1 MASRAGRKAETEAVA
16 DPLVFDRVHLARYT
30 MDSVDLEREIIQLF
44 LAQLPE
50 TLAMIGAAVEA
61 AEWKLA
67 THSLKGSAA
76 AVGAHRINQL
86 AEALE
91 QFGARATPE
100 RDALL
105 RDLGHAVNEFR
116 NLVARIYS

>member
-1 MASRAGRKAETEAVA
+1 MASRAGRKPETDAVA
-16 DPLVFDRVHLARYT
+16 DPMVFDRVHLARYT
-30 MDSVDLEREIIQLF
+30 MDSIELEREIIQLF

-50 TLAMIGAAVEA
+50 TLAMISAAVEA

-76 AVGAHRINQL
+76 AVGAHRINRL

-91 QFGARATPE
+91 QSGAGPTPE
-100 RDALL
+100 RDALI
-105 RDLGHAVNEFR
+105 RDLDHAVGEFR
-116 NLVARIYS
+116 AFVARIYS

>member
-1 MASRAGRKAETEAVA
+1 MASRAGRKPETDAVA

-30 MDSVDLEREIIQLF
+30 MDCIDLEREIIQLF

-76 AVGAHRINQL
+76 AVGAHRINRL

-91 QFGARATPE
+91 RFGVEAAPE
-100 RDALL
+100 KDAMI
-105 RDLGHAVNEFR
+105 RDLDQAVGEFR
-116 NLVARIYS
+116 DLVARIYS

>member
-1 MASRAGRKAETEAVA
+1 MASRAGRKPEMDAVA

-30 MDSVDLEREIIQLF
+30 MDSIDLEREIIQLF

-76 AVGAHRINQL
+76 AVGAHRINRL

-91 QFGARATPE
+91 RFGAGATPE
-100 RDALL
+100 RDALIC
-105 RDLGHAVNEFR
+105 DLDHAVGEFR
-116 NLVARIYS
+116 DLVARIYS

>member
-1 MASRAGRKAETEAVA
+1 MASRAGRKPETDAVA

-30 MDSVDLEREIIQLF
+30 MDSIDLEREIIQLF

-76 AVGAHRINQL
+76 AVGAHRINRL

-91 QFGARATPE
+91 RFGVEAEPQK
-100 RDALL
+100 DAMI
-105 RDLGHAVNEFR
+105 RDLDQAVGEFR
-116 NLVARIYS
+116 DLVARIYS